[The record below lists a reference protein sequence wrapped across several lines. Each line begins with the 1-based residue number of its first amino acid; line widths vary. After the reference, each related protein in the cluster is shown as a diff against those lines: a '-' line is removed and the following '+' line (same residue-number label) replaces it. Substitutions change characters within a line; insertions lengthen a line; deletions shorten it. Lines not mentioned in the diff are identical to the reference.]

1 MEGFAKEMFKNDILL
16 NSRTKGTNEVGEST
30 FTATVSGS
38 GNIGGSYVTNTSGGT
53 NETPA
58 TEYTG
63 IGSVT
68 NTNVISGELTNYIP
82 VVVEGTI
89 SLGAP
94 KSVAQ

>member
-1 MEGFAKEMFKNDILL
+1 
-16 NSRTKGTNEVGEST
+16 
-30 FTATVSGS
+30 
-38 GNIGGSYVTNTSGGT
+38 VTNTSGGT
-53 NETPA
+53 NETWVPA

>member
-1 MEGFAKEMFKNDILL
+1 M
-16 NSRTKGTNEVGEST
+16 GEST

-53 NETPA
+53 NETWVPA